1 MLRSSVISLD
11 PYKPPYIVSFMT
23 KLHLKVDSI
32 IFDMDGVITNTM
44 PDHYR
49 SWRTVLGREGIP
61 VTYHDIYCREG
72 QPGINSVRE
81 IFKTYGRAY
90 NDHEGRRILGAKE
103 EFFKEIARLRFI
115 AGARSFLKRL
125 HKEKF
130 RLALVTGTSR
140 HELCRI
146 LPEGLRGL
154 FSVIVTGNDV
164 RHGKPHPEPYL
175 KSLRQLKLK
184 KADAVVI
191 ENAPF
196 GIRSAKRAGLKCLA
210 VETSLPKEYLKGA
223 DAVFGSI
230 KELQSQV
237 CFSN

>member
-1 MLRSSVISLD
+1 MRHNGVPGSLEKIRL
-11 PYKPPYIVSFMT
+11 PFMA
-23 KLHLKVDSI
+23 KLHLRVASV

-49 SWRTVLGREGIP
+49 SWREVLSKEGIP
-61 VTYHDIYCREG
+61 VTHHDIYCREG
-72 QPGINSVRE
+72 QPGIHSVRE
-81 IFKTYGRAY
+81 IFKMYGKSYSGR
-90 NDHEGRRILGAKE
+90 DGRRILDAKE
-103 EFFKEIARLRFI
+103 ELFKEIARLRFI

-125 HKEKF
+125 HRGKF

-146 LPEGLRGL
+146 LPEGLRDL
-154 FSVIVTGNDV
+154 FSVIVTGSDV

-196 GIRSAKRAGLKCLA
+196 GIQSAKRAGLRCLA
-210 VETSLPKEYLKGA
+210 VETSLPKEYLAQA
-223 DAVFGSI
+223 DGVFGSI
-230 KELQSQV
+230 QELQSKV
-237 CFSN
+237 CFLYTN